1 MVCAGGFRAG
11 KKKPLDREM
20 IKNKNTDEILHQL
33 TGLYQKDPREFEKM
47 RTLLIEQ
54 TIAAFPAR
62 HRQRAYGLQFIIE
75 MRLKKYKDPVVRM
88 NKMVEIFWEQ
98 FGLFQDVLQDPGRVV
113 AEREKKKKQAMI
125 IPFRRGGKVC

>member
-1 MVCAGGFRAG
+1 M
-11 KKKPLDREM
+11 DE
-20 IKNKNTDEILHQL
+20 NTKNTDEILHQL
-33 TGLYQKDPREFEKM
+33 TGLYQKDPQEFEKM
-47 RTLLIEQ
+47 RTTLIEQ

-98 FGLFQDVLQDPGRVV
+98 LDLFHEVLYDPARVV
-113 AEREKKKKQAMI
+113 AESEKKKKQAII
-125 IPFRRGGKVC
+125 IPFRRGGNFC

>member
-1 MVCAGGFRAG
+1 MAG
-11 KKKPLDREM
+11 KNDQMERKM
-20 IKNKNTDEILHQL
+20 IENKNTDEVLQQL
-33 TGLYQKDPREFEKM
+33 AGLYQKDPHEFEKM
-47 RTLLIEQ
+47 RRELIEQ

-98 FGLFQDVLQDPGRVV
+98 FGLFQDVLQDPARVV

-125 IPFRRGGKVC
+125 LPFRRGEKVC